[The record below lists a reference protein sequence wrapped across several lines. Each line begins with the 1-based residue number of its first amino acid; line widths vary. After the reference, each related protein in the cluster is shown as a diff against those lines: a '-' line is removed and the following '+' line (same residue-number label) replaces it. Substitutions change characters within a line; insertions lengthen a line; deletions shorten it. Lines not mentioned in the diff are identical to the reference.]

1 MSESMTF
8 KSPLHQMAMTTA
20 TDFWNDSCS
29 VAELTYA
36 IEHGAVGATS
46 NPTIVLAVL
55 KQEMPLWSA
64 RIHQIIAENP
74 TWSEDTIAW
83 QVIEEVAVHGS
94 RLLLPLY
101 ESTDGEKG
109 LLSIQTN
116 PVNYRNV
123 EALIAQ
129 ALHFSTL
136 APNLQIKIPAT
147 AAGVQAIEEVTY
159 HGVNINATV
168 SFTVPQALAVAEAVE
183 RGLNRRSAEGKSN
196 DHMRPVCT
204 IMVGRV
210 DDWMNAVVTR
220 DNITTHPDSV
230 NWAGVAVM
238 KNAYRLYLERGYR
251 TRLLAGAYRNHLHW
265 SEFIGGD
272 LILTIPSAWQK
283 RFNASDVRVEDRI
296 NNPVRQDIIDD
307 LHTHIPDFHK
317 AYAPDGMT
325 PPEFDSYG
333 ATVRTLRV
341 FISSYHELLGLI
353 RETFMLPNPDVR

>member
-1 MSESMTF
+1 
-8 KSPLHQMAMTTA
+8 MAMTTT

-29 VAELTYA
+29 VSELTYA

-46 NPTIVLAVL
+46 NPTIVLTVL
-55 KQEMPLWSA
+55 KQEMHLWST
-64 RIHQIIAENP
+64 RVQQIIAENP
-74 TWSEDTIAW
+74 TWSEDEITW

-94 RLLLPLY
+94 RLLLPIY
-101 ESTDGEKG
+101 EREDAKKG

-116 PVNYRNV
+116 PANYRNV
-123 EALIAQ
+123 GALVAQ
-129 ALHFSTL
+129 ALHFSSL
-136 APNLQIKIPAT
+136 APNLQIKIPVT

-159 HGVNINATV
+159 QGVNINATV

-183 RGLNRRSAEGKSN
+183 RGLNRRSAEGKPI
-196 DHMRPVCT
+196 DHIRPVCT

-220 DNITTHPDSV
+220 DNITVHPDSL

-251 TRLLAGAYRNHLHW
+251 TRLLGGAYRSHLHW

-272 LILTIPSAWQK
+272 LVLTIPSAWQK
-283 RFNASDVRVEDRI
+283 RFNASDIRI
-296 NNPVRQDIIDD
+296 EERITYPVHQGIIDD

-317 AYAPDGMT
+317 AYDPDGLSI
-325 PPEFDSYG
+325 PEFDSYG

-341 FISSYHELLGLI
+341 FLSSYHELVGLI
-353 RETFMLPNPDVR
+353 REMFMLPNPDVR